1 MTDELINT
9 LSREYA
15 KECIDPCG
23 FSKDTYEELVDEKA
37 EDMEC
42 KLQWLSSRYYLVEK
56 VQVKEK
62 YNHAMQLK
70 QDGDELDHC
79 LLSLCGLVKE
89 SLLTSLFPEIAK
101 EVKND

>member
-42 KLQWLSSRYYLVEK
+42 KLQWLSRRYYLVEK
-56 VQVKEK
+56 SNVENAYKSAK
-62 YNHAMQLK
+62 KDIKDGYRSRIGGLIAM
-70 QDGDELDHC
+70 GGANGA
-79 LLSLCGLVKE
+79 LLE
-89 SLLTSLFPEIAK
+89 TLFPEIAK
-101 EVKND
+101 EVKI